1 MKTDTRVRYTK
12 MIIRQVFLRLLDEK
26 PINRITIKE
35 ICDCAEINRGTF
47 YRHYEDVYDLLSKI
61 EEEIIVDFQRRLTEI
76 SKEDIQTGV
85 EKMLYGLKENYV
97 TYRALF
103 QRDIGNHLALQ
114 LSKICYQYIVPHLE
128 MIDGSR
134 MNGSQQKI
142 CYSYLT
148 AGTSGVIEYW
158 IYNGMKEEPE
168 EVAYMIKKLNMSV
181 RNGLAE

>member
-12 MIIRQVFLRLLDEK
+12 MVISQVFLRLLDEK
-26 PINRITIKE
+26 PINKITIKE

-47 YRHYEDVYDLLSKI
+47 YRHYEDVYDLLNKI
-61 EEEIIVDFQRRLTEI
+61 EEEIVVDFQRRLVEI
-76 SKEDIQTGV
+76 SEKDIQTGV

-103 QRDIGNHLALQ
+103 QRDIGNNLALQ
-114 LSKICYQYIVPHLE
+114 LSKICYQYIVPRLDRIE
-128 MIDGSR
+128 GSQ
-134 MNGSQQKI
+134 MNDSQQKM

-158 IYNGMKEEPE
+158 IYNGMQETPE

-181 RNGLAE
+181 RSGLVQ